1 MNVKADKYF
10 QFSLKWASMKKSMT
24 GLKTEQNDIERMRI
38 LNVRLVNVLSVELSA
53 SCFISDATYSY
64 WTLYIFHLYIMS
76 LSIIVSCH

>member
-1 MNVKADKYF
+1 
-10 QFSLKWASMKKSMT
+10 MKKSMT

-64 WTLYIFHLYIMS
+64 
-76 LSIIVSCH
+76 